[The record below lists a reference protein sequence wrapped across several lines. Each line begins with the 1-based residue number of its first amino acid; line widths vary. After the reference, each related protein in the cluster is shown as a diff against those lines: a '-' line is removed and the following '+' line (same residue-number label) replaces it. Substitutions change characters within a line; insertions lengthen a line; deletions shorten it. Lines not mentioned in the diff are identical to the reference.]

1 MPLNP
6 LQKIVPMKLR
16 DEINK
21 SSGFTNIELLAK
33 QVVEGFISGMHKSPF
48 HGFSAEFA
56 EHKIYNNGESTKHI
70 DWKLFAKTDKLYT
83 KRYEEE
89 TNLRCHLII
98 DNSASMHY
106 PALKRQNIGEL
117 NKIGFSALA
126 SASLM
131 QILKKQR
138 DAAGLSIYSDA
149 YDYYSPEKGSERHHQ
164 MLLNIL
170 EQTVAQSVEEKTT
183 QTYTYLHQI
192 AQKIKRRSLIFL
204 FTDMFQADEE
214 EERLFEALRH
224 LKYNKHEMV
233 LFHTYDSK
241 RELEFNFDNA
251 PKRFIDVET
260 GEAINL
266 YAENIKANYENA
278 VKTYFSDL
286 KMKCLQYQI
295 KYVPVDIHENF
306 NKILTTYLVERQKFV

>member
-1 MPLNP
+1 
-6 LQKIVPMKLR
+6 MKLR
-16 DEINK
+16 DELNK
-21 SSGFTNIELLAK
+21 STGFTNLELLAR

-56 EHKIYNNGESTKHI
+56 EHKIYNKGESTKHI

-106 PALKRQNIGEL
+106 PELGQQSISSL

-138 DAAGLSIYSDA
+138 DAVGLSIYSDA

-164 MLLNIL
+164 MLLKKL
-170 EQTVAQSVEEKTT
+170 EEMVSSPVEERTT

-204 FTDMFQADEE
+204 FTDMFQADED

-224 LKYNKHEMV
+224 LKYNKHELI
-233 LFHTYDSK
+233 LFHTYDAE
-241 RELEFNFDNA
+241 RELSFNFDNA

-260 GEAINL
+260 GEGINL
-266 YAENIKANYENA
+266 YAETVKYNYEAA
-278 VKTYFSDL
+278 VKDYFDKL
-286 KMKCLQYQI
+286 KNKCLQYQI
-295 KYVPVDIHENF
+295 KYVPVDIHQDF
-306 NKILTTYLVERQKFV
+306 NKILTTYLVERQRFG